1 MKSDRRR
8 NMTRDSLKKKIK
20 EAGLLGSVLYYLAR
34 FSSKAEMYTVGKW
47 AAKHQKLQDRIVFKN
62 RQNQDF
68 TDNARALFEYL
79 AANGYNKKFEIIWMV
94 SNKKEFKEKSHSY
107 KNVKFVT
114 AENKYGWNSPAAYY
128 YGATAK
134 YFFYTN
140 HSADLNRFH
149 CQGQVTV
156 NLWHGCGYK
165 GSTLDKK
172 DIPHSDTMGY
182 FDYALVPGPVFV
194 KAKAS
199 YWHCDPSK
207 ILPLGYPRY
216 DWMLHPSLTK
226 KEALERLFGDSFPTK
241 EKTVIWMPTFRKSTQ
256 QGYGENEIE
265 LPFQLPALEGKEEL
279 EELDA
284 FLRDRHLQLLIK
296 KHPLQIGWEEQEE
309 GFTNIRYVSD
319 ALLKEKEVQL
329 YELTGLMDGLIS
341 DYSSIA
347 VDYML
352 LERPLGFVLTDYE
365 SYREKRGFV
374 FENPLDYMPGEKIY
388 NLKDLKNFLAQVAE
402 GTDTYRE
409 KRSALLPRMHTR
421 AENYC
426 ENIVKTLIEETGGKK

>member
-1 MKSDRRR
+1 
-8 NMTRDSLKKKIK
+8 MTKDSLKKKI
-20 EAGLLGSVLYYLAR
+20 EETGILGSCLYYLGR
-34 FSSKAEMYTVGKW
+34 FCSKAELRTIGRW
-47 AAKHQKLQDRIVFKN
+47 AGRHCKIKESIVFKN
-62 RQNQDF
+62 RQMQDF

-79 AANGYNKKFEIIWMV
+79 IENNYNSKYRIIWMV
-94 SNKKEFKEKSHSY
+94 SEKKDFRDKKFRDLKH

-140 HSADLNRFH
+140 HTADLNRYH
-149 CQGQVTV
+149 CDGQVTV

-172 DIPHSDTMGY
+172 DIPHSDTMGW

-194 KAKAS
+194 DTKAA
-199 YWHCDPSK
+199 YWHCEKSK

-216 DWMLHPSLTK
+216 DWMLHPSEDKNTVLK
-226 KEALERLFGDSFPTK
+226 KLFGWNVSGENK
-241 EKTVIWMPTFRKSTQ
+241 IVIWMPTFRKSRQ

-265 LPFQLPALEGKEEL
+265 LPFQLPALNGVHEL
-279 EELDA
+279 KMLDEL
-284 FLRDRHLQLLIK
+284 LRSKNMLLIIK
-296 KHPLQIGWEEQEE
+296 KHPLQIGWSE
-309 GFTNIRYVSD
+309 GEDEFTNIRYVTD
-319 ALLKEKEVQL
+319 KMLKEKEVQL
-329 YELTGLMDGLIS
+329 YELVGLCDGLLS

-352 LERPLGFVLTDYE
+352 LDRPLGFVLTDYE
-365 SYREKRGFV
+365 MYRNKRGFV

-388 NLKDLKNFLAQVAE
+388 NAEDLKQFFLHVSE
-402 GTDTYRE
+402 GSDFYAE
-409 KRSALLPRMHTR
+409 KRKELMPMMHSR
-421 AENYC
+421 HKNYC
-426 ENIVKTLIEETGGKK
+426 EGIVKYLLGDC